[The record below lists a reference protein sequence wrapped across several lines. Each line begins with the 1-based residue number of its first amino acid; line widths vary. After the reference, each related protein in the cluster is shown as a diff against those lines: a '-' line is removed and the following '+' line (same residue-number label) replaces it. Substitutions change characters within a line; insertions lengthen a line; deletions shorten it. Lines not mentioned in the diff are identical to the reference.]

1 MTGFFTS
8 ELSAVPSASDKAE
21 LLAAIEQIP
30 AEYLQASVAVSYDR
44 KGYENIT
51 NVYPKNESY
60 QGSSDEYLL
69 TVQVRVPQY
78 DGSYAI
84 LKPFV
89 EASKEGII
97 EAKRKEA
104 EAEIESLI
112 AERNIINAR
121 ISQLNSTI

>member
-1 MTGFFTS
+1 MTVRVMRNS
-8 ELSAVPSASDKAE
+8 
-21 LLAAIEQIP
+21 
-30 AEYLQASVAVSYDR
+30 
-44 KGYENIT
+44 T